1 MSRPA
6 SAQTTCLGLEAIEE
20 DVVRLPGGHCRAVLE
35 VGSVNFALQGEAEQ
49 EATVAGFAAFLNGL
63 SFPIQILVRA
73 LPIDI
78 DGYLGE
84 LERRSLHLPEPLLA
98 DLARDHVA
106 YLRRLSR
113 SRTLL
118 ERRFYLVVPA
128 EGEAPRARHRSPFGP
143 KPPGTVPEAA
153 RRQLTFRCEE
163 AGRQLARSG
172 LAVRRLGGVD
182 LAQLFYAC
190 WCSELSRLQ
199 RLRRELAEATALVV
213 GASRPMERGS

>member
-6 SAQTTCLGLEAIEE
+6 SAQTTYLGLEAIEE
-20 DVVRLPGGHCRAVLE
+20 DVVRLAGGHCRAVLE

-128 EGEAPRARHRSPFGP
+128 EGEAPRAPHRSPFGP

-153 RRQLTFRCEE
+153 WRQLTFRCEE